1 MAPVVDKWQQISADI
16 AELVSQSEV
25 LRLVRDM
32 GYLTV
37 IREDA
42 QKKYLLN
49 LFHTMNA
56 KQEREEGWKVAGIY
70 LDGLD
75 QFVQKAVHG
84 PRTVP
89 IATQA
94 EAERT
99 VEEYFGGLREAQLGD
114 YKMWVR
120 RLEMLLSKESVA
132 KLTTQV
138 WLEMIDTEELDCIAA
153 PLDFAQP

>member
-56 KQEREEGWKVAGIY
+56 KQEREEGWKVGRHLPGWI
-70 LDGLD
+70 
-75 QFVQKAVHG
+75 G
-84 PRTVP
+84 PVC
-89 IATQA
+89 A
-94 EAERT
+94 ESRSWTADRPNSNT
-99 VEEYFGGLREAQLGD
+99 GRSRAD
-114 YKMWVR
+114 R
-120 RLEMLLSKESVA
+120 
-132 KLTTQV
+132 
-138 WLEMIDTEELDCIAA
+138 
-153 PLDFAQP
+153 